1 MEQGKL
7 QVYYGN
13 GQGKSS
19 AALGNAIRAAGNGK
33 RVYIVQFMKE
43 QNNID
48 LIARLEPEVKVFRFE
63 RCVECFQDLSD
74 EQKEEE
80 KQNIINGLNFAK
92 KALVTEEC
100 DLLVLD
106 EILGVVEEGMTTE
119 EELLNVL
126 KARSLFTSVILT
138 GTNLPESIKDF
149 ADEVMNIVSEKP

>member
-1 MEQGKL
+1 M
-7 QVYYGN
+7 
-13 GQGKSS
+13 
-19 AALGNAIRAAGNGK
+19 
-33 RVYIVQFMKE
+33 
-43 QNNID
+43 
-48 LIARLEPEVKVFRFE
+48 
-63 RCVECFQDLSD
+63 ECFQDLSD

>member
-7 QVYYGN
+7 QVYYGA

-43 QNNID
+43 LGNAD
-48 LIARLEPEVKVFRFE
+48 FIARMEPELKVFRFE
-63 RCVECFQDLSD
+63 RCAECFHDLSP
-74 EQKEEE
+74 EKQEEE
-80 KQNIINGLNFAK
+80 KQNIVNGLNFAK

-119 EELLNVL
+119 EELLQVL

-138 GTNLPESIKDF
+138 GTNLPEGIRGV
-149 ADEVMNIVSEKP
+149 ADDVMNIVPEK